1 MNGESRV
8 SSFVGILILYK
19 HQYFDQCRLTIQILY
34 FEFKKLNQNH
44 IWKYKDP
51 RIGKILLREIKMW
64 EELPYQ
70 ISKSIIKL

>member
-1 MNGESRV
+1 MSDNIPNII
-8 SSFVGILILYK
+8 FVE
-19 HQYFDQCRLTIQILY
+19 
-34 FEFKKLNQNH
+34 FEKLNQNC

-51 RIGKILLREIKMW
+51 RIGNILLREIKMW